1 MSWYGD
7 LYNGYDKYLWGGLLP
22 GGVDPN
28 DPAHNGGP
36 YEGVNQGNFQLP
48 FGDDMR
54 RRDNRLGDRAT
65 ADAGYWQGQQRD
77 VAGNLADQMQGK
89 NSLAQL
95 QLRQAADQN
104 IANQRSMAASA
115 APGNAA
121 LMNLQAMQG
130 AGRINQGY
138 AGQAQQASIMER
150 NAAAN
155 ALAGLATGARGQSLG
170 QADSGYGRAL
180 QAAGMQQQGNI
191 AYEGNRTARFGAAM
205 GAPTN
210 MDNFTGMV
218 KNVATLGGMATGGVV
233 SQPTHALIGEAGPE
247 AVIPLAQLPTLMA
260 QMQQAGVQ
268 PQSPST
274 TAAPVVA
281 TRTKTSNG
289 TGPAPRQQD
298 AAGRRG
304 ILPGELAK
312 FAPSEASKFV
322 VTPPP
327 PPPLPLGYD
336 LGKAR
341 R

>member
-1 MSWYGD
+1 MGFFGD
-7 LYNGYDKYLWGGLLP
+7 LYDKWDQYAYGGLLP

-28 DPAHNGGP
+28 APAHTGGP
-36 YEGVNQGNFQLP
+36 YEGVDQGNFQLP
-48 FGDDMR
+48 YGDDMR
-54 RRDNRLGDRAT
+54 RRDNELGSQYTRNAN
-65 ADAGYWQGQQRD
+65 GWQQQQQA
-77 VAGNLADQMQGK
+77 VAQSLADQMRGK

-170 QADSGYGRAL
+170 QATSSYDRAL

-191 AYEGNRTARFGAAM
+191 AYEGNRTARFGSTL

-210 MDNFTGMV
+210 MDNMTGMI

-268 PQSPST
+268 PQAPST

-281 TRTKTSNG
+281 TRTKTSSG

-298 AAGRRG
+298 ATGRRG